1 MVIGRSLP
9 GPGWSR
15 ALLAAALAS
24 ATWVSLIPMPGP
36 QLFETQ
42 DKVLHTGAYAVFYLL
57 AWLSFPGRVL
67 QWRLHAGLLAYG
79 IAIELLQGLTPDR
92 SMEAMDLLA
101 DATGLGLGCLALS
114 LWQGRSRPVVA
125 ARPKK
130 L

>member
-1 MVIGRSLP
+1 
-9 GPGWSR
+9 
-15 ALLAAALAS
+15 
-24 ATWVSLIPMPGP
+24 MPGP
-36 QLFETQ
+36 QLFEIQ

-57 AWLSFPGRVL
+57 GWLSFPGRVL

-79 IAIELLQGLTPDR
+79 AAIELLQGLTASR

-114 LWQGRSRPVVA
+114 LWQGRSRSVA
-125 ARPKK
+125 AVNPKS